1 MARLEDILYE
11 LKELNYNLD
20 DCEVLKKNDG
30 SITVVIKESHQFRQI
45 AKKEDKPIIENVNTI
60 GETVAYNLIDMN
72 DIAETLALVLIEI
85 NNLKAEIEALKG
97 GNE

>member
-1 MARLEDILYE
+1 M
-11 LKELNYNLD
+11 
-20 DCEVLKKNDG
+20 LKKEEIEQKLIEQGLDIEDFNINVTENG
-30 SITVVIKESHQFRQI
+30 YSVTPKWFYETKQI
-45 AKKEDKPIIENVNTI
+45 AKKEDKPIIKDVNTI

-72 DIAETLALVLIEI
+72 DIAETLAIVLIEI

>member
-1 MARLEDILYE
+1 MKYEDIV
-11 LKELNYNLD
+11 KELSKTDKDID
-20 DCEVLKKNDG
+20 DFNIKVTENG
-30 SITVVIKESHQFRQI
+30 YSITPKWFYENKQI
-45 AKKEDKPIIENVNTI
+45 AKKEDKPIIEDVNTI

>member
-1 MARLEDILYE
+1 MTIDEVKQELIKQGKDPDDFNIEITENGCSVTPKWFYE
-11 LKELNYNLD
+11 QK
-20 DCEVLKKNDG
+20 
-30 SITVVIKESHQFRQI
+30 QI
-45 AKKEDKPIIENVNTI
+45 SKKENKPIIEDVNAI

-97 GNE
+97 GSE

>member
-1 MARLEDILYE
+1 MIEEI
-11 LKELNYNLD
+11 
-20 DCEVLKKNDG
+20 KNQLMQEGKDPNDFEIDVVG
-30 SITVVIKESHQFRQI
+30 DSYSITPKWFYENKQVAKEQ
-45 AKKEDKPIIENVNTI
+45 DKPIIEDTNVI
-60 GETVAYNLIDMN
+60 GETVAYNLIDIN